1 MGRIIIFLLL
11 ISVTTTNAQNFK
23 FGKVSKEELE
33 EKQHPLEPEANA
45 AVLYKS
51 ENISFVFSASEGFEQ
66 VREVYERIKIYN
78 KEGFDWATK
87 KVRLL
92 KILSITGQLK

>member
-1 MGRIIIFLLL
+1 MGRIIVFLLL
-11 ISVTTTNAQNFK
+11 ISVTKNAQNFK

-51 ENISFVFSASEGFEQ
+51 ENISFVFSASEGFE
-66 VREVYERIKIYN
+66 
-78 KEGFDWATK
+78 
-87 KVRLL
+87 
-92 KILSITGQLK
+92 